1 MKKLQIYKKALDII
15 KDQFKKMY
23 PYLLIKNIAK
33 KLLNA
38 VRLIRQMR
46 IKLVYIR
53 LKRDIFITSLFKRE
67 KNFLMHFFKKQ
78 KKNKDC

>member
-46 IKLVYIR
+46 IKLIYIR

>member
-1 MKKLQIYKKALDII
+1 MKKLQIYKKALNII

-46 IKLVYIR
+46 IKLIYIR

>member
-1 MKKLQIYKKALDII
+1 
-15 KDQFKKMY
+15 
-23 PYLLIKNIAK
+23 
-33 KLLNA
+33 

-46 IKLVYIR
+46 IKLIYIR